1 MQATRGAS
9 LTRDHA
15 PHPRASRLG
24 LLLSIAVVA
33 WLADLGSK
41 VLAQRELSGHAPVE
55 VLGSL
60 LRLNLTH
67 NSGAAFSTGRSLTPL
82 ISVFAIGAL
91 VVVVVLARRVRT
103 AGWAWALGLLLAG
116 IAGNLT
122 DRLFRDPVEVIG
134 SLLRLHLTR
143 NAGAAFSTG
152 TSLTPV
158 IALFAVVA
166 FVVVAV
172 LAARVGTTGWAWAMG
187 LLLAGIGGNLT
198 DRIFREPGP
207 LRGHVIDFLE
217 LPHWPIFNVADI
229 CINVA
234 AALIVLQSVRG
245 VPLRGV
251 GAEQ

>member
-1 MQATRGAS
+1 MQAARGAS
-9 LTRDHA
+9 LTRDQA
-15 PHPRASRLG
+15 SRSGPSRLG
-24 LLLSIAVVA
+24 LVTGIALGA
-33 WLADLGSK
+33 WLVDLVSK
-41 VLAQRELSGHAPVE
+41 VVAQRELA
-55 VLGSL
+55 
-60 LRLNLTH
+60 
-67 NSGAAFSTGRSLTPL
+67 
-82 ISVFAIGAL
+82 
-91 VVVVVLARRVRT
+91 
-103 AGWAWALGLLLAG
+103 
-116 IAGNLT
+116 
-122 DRLFRDPVEVIG
+122 DRDPVEVIG